1 MLYCISNC
9 VTYIIFMKDV
19 WKFLSCSVCCVWFQ
33 YLSFCG
39 VIYLMY
45 VFVYHVR
52 EYSSVEMFSILTV
65 Y

>member
-1 MLYCISNC
+1 
-9 VTYIIFMKDV
+9 MKDV
-19 WKFLSCSVCCVWFQ
+19 WNFLSYSVCCVWFQ

-39 VIYLMY
+39 VIYLIY
-45 VFVYHVR
+45 VFVFHVR